1 MSKVTV
7 FVGLDYHKDSIQVC
21 VMDPSGQVLA
31 NRSCA
36 NDANALALLVAFFG
50 DCVRGAIEACTGSA
64 DLADELVECHGWDLD
79 LAHPGYVARM
89 KQSPDKSDYSDAKML
104 ADLVRVGYLPRVWLA
119 PQDVRQLR
127 TTVRY
132 RQQLVDR
139 RRAVKLRVTALL
151 REARMVEPEG
161 ARRWGPSWRAWLA
174 TAAGLGPE
182 ARFVADCHL
191 AELRRLDEQIAL
203 VEARLA
209 KVTAEDP
216 VVWRL
221 VAMKGVGMV
230 TAWALRAEIGRFDRF
245 RTGKQ
250 LARYCGLSPRNASSG
265 QRQADAGLIK
275 AGSELLRAVLI
286 EAAHR
291 LIRFDPRWAQLAAK
305 LRSAGKPGSVVA
317 AAVANR
323 WVRWL
328 FHQVE
333 GGCLTLKT
341 AG

>member
-7 FVGLDYHKDSIQVC
+7 YVGLDYHKDSVQVC
-21 VMDPSGQVLA
+21 VMDQAGNVLA
-31 NRSCA
+31 NRACP
-36 NDANALALLVAFFG
+36 NDATELDRLVAFFG
-50 DCVRGAIEACTGSA
+50 ADVRGAIEACTGA
-64 DLADELVECHGWDLD
+64 AELADELITRHGWDLS
-79 LAHPGYVARM
+79 LAHPGYVNRM

-119 PQDVRQLR
+119 PRDVRQLR
-127 TTVRY
+127 TLVRY
-132 RQQLVDR
+132 RQQLVDA

-151 REARMVEPEG
+151 REARLVEPVH
-161 ARRWGPSWRAWLA
+161 RRWGRPWLAWLA
-174 TAAGLGPE
+174 TAEGLGSE
-182 ARFVADCHL
+182 ARFVVDCHL
-191 AELRRLDEQIAL
+191 ADLERLDKQITQVELR
-203 VEARLA
+203 LA
-209 KVTAEDP
+209 TVTAEDP
-216 VVWRL
+216 VVAQL
-221 VAMKGVGMV
+221 VALRGLGPV

-250 LARYCGLSPRNASSG
+250 LSRYCGLSPRNASSG

-275 AGSELLRAVLI
+275 AGSELLRATLI

-291 LIRFDPRWAQLAAK
+291 LIRYDARWKALAAG
-305 LRSAGKPGSVVA
+305 LRAAGKPACVVV

-333 GGCLTLKT
+333 GGSIALK
-341 AG
+341 AAS